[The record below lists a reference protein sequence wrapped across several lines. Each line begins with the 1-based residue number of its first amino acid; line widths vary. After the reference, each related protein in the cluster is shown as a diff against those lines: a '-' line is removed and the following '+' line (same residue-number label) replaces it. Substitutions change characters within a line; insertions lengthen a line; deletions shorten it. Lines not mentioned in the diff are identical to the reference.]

1 MKQALLKA
9 LKIIVPE
16 PLRKQWRLL
25 LSLIGS
31 VRYGFPARKLK
42 FIGVTGTSGKSTTT
56 AMIYHLLSENGYD
69 VGMIST
75 VGARAGKK
83 NLETGLHVT
92 TPDPFELQKILAFMV
107 KRKMEYVVIEA
118 SSHALAQGRL
128 GNVHFDIS
136 VFTNIK
142 KDHLDWHKTWENYAK
157 SKAILAKKTKPS
169 GKIIVNR
176 EDKEMYKFLSD
187 YLGDTYTDRFI
198 TYSFNEILNISE
210 SNGNINFRLDNTN
223 FSLPMLGMY
232 NVENALA
239 AINVAQVLG
248 IDPKESSTVLKS
260 FPGIKGRMEIMQREP
275 FFVIVDFAHNND
287 SLIKSLQSANK
298 LKSGLGKVITVF
310 GSAGLRDVSKRYE
323 MGETGAKYAD
333 IVIITAE
340 DPRVESLKEINSQ
353 IIKGAEKS
361 GGRLVQRF
369 KDHDEYQKYVVE
381 DKKVNRG
388 DIFVFDE
395 ESVQNR
401 FDAIEFAFKIA
412 VPGDVIITEGKG
424 HEQSLCF
431 GETEYPFTDQ
441 EAVRRAIEK
450 LDSRGVDK

>member
-1 MKQALLKA
+1 MKNSLVMFLK
-9 LKIIVPE
+9 LVIPE
-16 PLRKQWRLL
+16 SLRKQWRYF
-25 LSLIGS
+25 LSFLGA

-42 FIGVTGTSGKSTTT
+42 LIGVTGTSGKSTTT
-56 AMIYHLLSENGYD
+56 AMIYHLLSESGLE

-75 VGARAGKK
+75 VGAKAGKK
-83 NLETGLHVT
+83 VLETGLHVT
-92 TPDPFELQKILAFMV
+92 TPDPYELQKILAFMV

-128 GNVHFDIS
+128 GKIEFEVS

-157 SKAILAKKTKPS
+157 SKAILAKKTKPD

-187 YLGDTYTDRFI
+187 YLGDTYSDRFI

-210 SNGNINFRLDNTN
+210 SGGYINFRLDDTN

-248 IDPKESSTVLKS
+248 IDPKESSKALKT
-260 FPGIKGRMEIMQREP
+260 FPGIKGRMQIMQREP

-310 GSAGLRDVSKRYE
+310 GSAGLRDVQKRYE
-323 MGETGAKYAD
+323 MGETGTKYAD
-333 IVIITAE
+333 VVIVTAE
-340 DPRVESLKEINSQ
+340 DPRVESLKEINDQ

-361 GGRLVQRF
+361 GANLIQRF
-369 KDHDEYQKYVVE
+369 KDHEEFENYKV
-381 DKKVNRG
+381 DKQKVNRG
-388 DIFVFDE
+388 DLFVFDQE
-395 ESVQNR
+395 DVQNR
-401 FDAIEFAFKIA
+401 YDAIEFAFKIA
-412 VPGDVIITEGKG
+412 NEGDVIITEGKG

-441 EAVRRAIEK
+441 EAVRRAISALG
-450 LDSRGVDK
+450 LDKAE